1 MFLRADWGMAKL
13 TGAFLQLLVV
23 KQFAVNGLVQR
34 ERCDLYSGV
43 VRLESV
49 IIVPMV
55 FLSRARQI
63 QGYYLLLSHQ
73 FIIHLSSFH
82 FTS

>member
-1 MFLRADWGMAKL
+1 MFLRAVWGMAKL
-13 TGAFLQLLVV
+13 TGTFLQLLVV
-23 KQFAVNGLVQR
+23 KEYTVNGLVQR

-43 VRLESV
+43 VRFETV

-63 QGYYLLLSHQ
+63 QEYYL
-73 FIIHLSSFH
+73 
-82 FTS
+82 

>member
-1 MFLRADWGMAKL
+1 MLLHADCGMAKL
-13 TGAFLQLLVV
+13 TGAFLQLLV
-23 KQFAVNGLVQR
+23 KQFAGNGLVQR

-43 VRLESV
+43 VRFESV
-49 IIVPMV
+49 IIMPMG
-55 FLSRARQI
+55 FRSRARHI
-63 QGYYLLLSHQ
+63 QGYYLQLSHQ